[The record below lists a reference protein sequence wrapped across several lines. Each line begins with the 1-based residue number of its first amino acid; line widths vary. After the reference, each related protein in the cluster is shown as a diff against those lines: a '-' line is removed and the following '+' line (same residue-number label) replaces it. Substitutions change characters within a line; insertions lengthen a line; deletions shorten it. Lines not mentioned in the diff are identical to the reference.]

1 MSSPPPS
8 SSFSSSSARIC
19 KHMNEDHP
27 SSVLSF
33 ALHYCKI
40 PTATHATVIDVTE
53 EGFVLSIEGIEEPKL
68 AKFPENIEGVKDVRR
83 MAVMMHEESFSSLGL
98 IHRLRHGYYSS
109 KYLKYKKYVMSVA
122 AVTVGL
128 GGITA
133 VALFRRKRI
142 K

>member
-1 MSSPPPS
+1 MTNSHILSPFPS
-8 SSFSSSSARIC
+8 YIL
-19 KHMNEDHP
+19 K
-27 SSVLSF
+27 
-33 ALHYCKI
+33 
-40 PTATHATVIDVTE
+40 
-53 EGFVLSIEGIEEPKL
+53 
-68 AKFPENIEGVKDVRR
+68 
-83 MAVMMHEESFSSLGL
+83 SFSSLGL